1 MLSPKV
7 EEIIATHLDKLW
19 LQENQPDLAPVIE
32 HIQRECRKLEQP
44 QPSPTSIRQRA
55 RALSDGLR
63 IRRRKGAKAAKYK
76 LDPMVG
82 QIKAAMLLETVQ
94 IDHTLADVILISE
107 LDPSIYVGRPWVT
120 LAIDVASR
128 MIVGVYI
135 SLESPSAVSVG
146 MCLANALLSKSDF
159 LKALGLRGEW
169 PVQGIMVMIHTD
181 NGREFHSEPLQRG
194 CSELGIDM
202 QQRPVGSPHYG
213 AIIERAIGTFMG
225 KCRLLPGSTHRNVSE
240 RGDYDAEGKA
250 VMTLQQFTAFF
261 VNEILIYHAT
271 KHRTLGVPPLTKWRD
286 LEKENKSVA
295 RPLPLGYELWQLP
308 VLFYPFEMRKIR
320 RTGIELH
327 TRFYWA
333 DELTEWVGRKEKCAI
348 YFHPGDASKV
358 YLRGPNGALIVAW
371 HTGGDKR
378 CISFVE
384 VRREH
389 RENVEGSP
397 SAELLAQKDSRL
409 DTRLALIGQAKA
421 SKKKGI
427 HRAAAIQK
435 TREEQTKNVPTN
447 DSAPTTPVTSVA
459 LVFDGDI
466 PDFGTYR
473 KRA

>member
-1 MLSPKV
+1 MNLKAGMQVIYQGCTMEVLDASSADKVILIDRNANAIHQCTSAEVALPINRAAPLVMEDASQWKEWDRIAQAARKIIAAQTTPERKKLYEESARELNCSVRTLQRKVKQFRIHDTVSALAPGKSGRRTGTRMLSPKV
-7 EEIIATHLDKLW
+7 EEIIATNLDKLW

-32 HIQRECRKLEQP
+32 HIQRECRKLELP

-271 KHRTLGVPPLTKWRD
+271 KHRTLGVSMTYGSEIRCAKVFHINTTLDNSRD
-286 LEKENKSVA
+286 CFAE
-295 RPLPLGYELWQLP
+295 Q
-308 VLFYPFEMRKIR
+308 
-320 RTGIELH
+320 
-327 TRFYWA
+327 
-333 DELTEWVGRKEKCAI
+333 
-348 YFHPGDASKV
+348 
-358 YLRGPNGALIVAW
+358 ALIDQWAA
-371 HTGGDKR
+371 
-378 CISFVE
+378 
-384 VRREH
+384 REFARKVLRLPTWRVSRP
-389 RENVEGSP
+389 RE
-397 SAELLAQKDSRL
+397 R
-409 DTRLALIGQAKA
+409 
-421 SKKKGI
+421 
-427 HRAAAIQK
+427 
-435 TREEQTKNVPTN
+435 
-447 DSAPTTPVTSVA
+447 
-459 LVFDGDI
+459 
-466 PDFGTYR
+466 
-473 KRA
+473 